1 MKSKLRRLLRSHI
14 GSCIINFWLNNVPMF
29 VSLKYFTSD
38 HDTSHSPT
46 HRKPSELI
54 PQTNYN
60 SNNINPRTKY
70 VKHPSYP
77 IFCWLPT
84 HSFGPEHPQLMQ
96 LEINGCFPFP
106 GSEHTPQN
114 ISFCGETI
122 LIIASTASSS
132 RWALAP
138 TPELEHLSA
147 AARPP
152 ARTHPDVICRARSPK
167 KWRDFNSKKQD
178 FNKPILAGG
187 WPTPLKNMS

>member
-1 MKSKLRRLLRSHI
+1 MKSKLQRLLRSHI
-14 GSCIINFWLNNVPMF
+14 GSCLINFWLNNVPML

-38 HDTSHSPT
+38 HDTSRSPT

-54 PQTNYN
+54 TQTNYN
-60 SNNINPRTKY
+60 SNNINPRTNY

-96 LEINGCFPFP
+96 LETTGCFP

-132 RWALAP
+132 RLALAP

-167 KWRDFNSKKQD
+167 KWGGFQQQKKDFH
-178 FNKPILAGG
+178 KPILVGG